1 MGIAFFLRLV
11 PNSTGVIAMV
21 AANLNTE
28 KLPSL
33 KRNSRPPLGNS
44 FIKNISANPTHQEF
58 SSYRGS
64 LSTSFWM
71 KQKKRGKK
79 KERKERK
86 LTKERSEASSRRRK
100 RSGEGEIAAE
110 KGPP

>member
-1 MGIAFFLRLV
+1 MRKGFWIDTLRFKAGARQTIIGMIAIGLFDSSSSSRFLFAEGIY
-11 PNSTGVIAMV
+11 
-21 AANLNTE
+21 
-28 KLPSL
+28 KL
-33 KRNSRPPLGNS
+33 
-44 FIKNISANPTHQEF
+44 
-58 SSYRGS
+58 
-64 LSTSFWM
+64 
-71 KQKKRGKK
+71 KK

>member
-1 MGIAFFLRLV
+1 
-11 PNSTGVIAMV
+11 MV
-21 AANLNTE
+21 ASNLNTE

-33 KRNSRPPLGNS
+33 KRATSGKNY
-44 FIKNISANPTHQEF
+44 FIIHICANPTHQEF

-71 KQKKRGKK
+71 KQKKKRRKK

>member
-1 MGIAFFLRLV
+1 MRKGFWIDTLRFKAGARQTIIGMIAIGLFDSSSSSRFLFAEGL
-11 PNSTGVIAMV
+11 
-21 AANLNTE
+21 
-28 KLPSL
+28 
-33 KRNSRPPLGNS
+33 
-44 FIKNISANPTHQEF
+44 
-58 SSYRGS
+58 
-64 LSTSFWM
+64 
-71 KQKKRGKK
+71 KK